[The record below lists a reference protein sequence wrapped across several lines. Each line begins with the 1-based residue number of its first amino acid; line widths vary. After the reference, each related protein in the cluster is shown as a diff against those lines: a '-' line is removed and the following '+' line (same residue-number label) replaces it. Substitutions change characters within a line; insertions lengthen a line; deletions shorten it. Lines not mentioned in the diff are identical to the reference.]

1 MKIRSWEDADQALA
15 EIAKRKEG
23 IAVARARVDT
33 EKREIES
40 LEERLEIWVRDN
52 EEDLQEK
59 SKALPH
65 GKVWLRW
72 STRLA
77 ARSWAKVLEN
87 LLAGKHLQYL
97 RVEHE
102 VNKDALK
109 EVGDAFLLQ
118 IGVRRKSGDAFGY
131 ETS

>member
-15 EIAKRKEG
+15 EIAARKED
-23 IAVARARVDT
+23 IAICRARADE
-33 EKREIES
+33 EKGAIGE
-40 LEERLEIWVRDN
+40 LEERLEAWVRDN

-72 STRLA
+72 STRLT

-87 LLAGKHLQYL
+87 LLMGKHLQYL

-102 VNKDALK
+102 VNKEALN
-109 EVGDAFLLQ
+109 ETGAAFLLQ

-131 ETS
+131 EVS

>member
-15 EIAKRKEG
+15 EIGKRREA
-23 IAVARARVDT
+23 IAVAKARADA
-33 EKREIES
+33 ERELIGEI
-40 LEERLEIWVRDN
+40 EERLEAFVRDH

-65 GKVWLRW
+65 GRVWLRW
-72 STRLA
+72 STRLT
-77 ARSWAKVLEN
+77 ARSWVKVLEN

-102 VNKDALK
+102 VNKEALN
-109 EVGDAFLLQ
+109 ETGAAFLLQ